1 MLQKLNERIQ
11 GLVAWIVISLVAITF
26 TLFGVDYYLQSHH
39 ESSAQADVNGEPI
52 TKQSFDLTYR
62 RARQSRS
69 LPQLSAARDNQFK
82 QQLLKEMIVNTVTVQ
97 AAHSNGFEV
106 SPSQADAAI
115 LSIPQFQEEG
125 HFSSDRYTQALNG
138 ALFTPQS
145 FQKEVRQGMLLN
157 QQRFAFI
164 GTAFVLPKDIEQ
176 FVKLYMQTRDYDYV
190 TIPASR
196 FSDLIKVSDEAIA
209 SYYQQH
215 PKAFLSPEEV
225 SIDYVR
231 LSLPDIKKTIDISE
245 PQIRQYYDEN
255 KSTMTKPYLDVKSD
269 IHEQLLAERA
279 QAIYAQTLEQL
290 SDVSYQSPDTLKPT
304 AKLLSLPIEST
315 GLFSRLGGDE
325 PLLKNRLVVDAA
337 FSHDVLELGNNS
349 DPIQLDNDSVVVLR
363 VNKHDLASERSLND
377 VKDMIYKKLVKKNAE
392 KEAMNIGA
400 ALISQKDA
408 LPAQIKLMEENHLTW
423 KPVKLAGRD
432 GDEKMQSI
440 NEIAFNLP
448 RVGDVAGDRLPNGD
462 YVVVSLKAINN
473 GRLDRLDH
481 EQLASITQQIESNNG
496 VMDYELYVNGL
507 MVKASIVTH

>member
-82 QQLLKEMIVNTVTVQ
+82 QQLLKEMIVNAVTVQ
-97 AAHSNGFEV
+97 AAHTNGFEV
-106 SPSQADAAI
+106 SPAQADAAI
-115 LSIPQFQEEG
+115 LGIPQFQEEG

-157 QQRFAFI
+157 QQRFALI
-164 GTAFVLPKDIEQ
+164 GTAFVLPEDIEK

-190 TIPASR
+190 TVPAAK
-196 FSDLIKVSDEAIA
+196 FVGQINVSDEAVA
-209 SYYQQH
+209 AYYQQH
-215 PKAFLSPEEV
+215 PKAFLAPEEV

-245 PQIRQYYDEN
+245 SQVRQYYDEN
-255 KSTMTKPYLDVKSD
+255 KSSMTKPYLDMKVD

-279 QAIYAQTLEQL
+279 QTLYAQTLEQL
-290 SDVSYQSPDTLKPT
+290 SDVSYQSPDSLKPT
-304 AKLLSLPIEST
+304 AKLLSLPIESSA
-315 GLFSRLGGDE
+315 LFSRLGGDT

-363 VNKHDLASERSLND
+363 VNKHVLASERSLND
-377 VKDMIYKKLVKKNAE
+377 VKDMIHKKLVKKNAE
-392 KEAMNIGA
+392 KEAMKLGA
-400 ALISQKDA
+400 LLVNQKND
-408 LPAQIKLMEENHLTW
+408 LPQQMKSMQDNHLAW
-423 KPVKLAGRD
+423 KAVKLAGRD
-432 GDEKMQSI
+432 VDEKMLPV
-440 NEIAFNLP
+440 NELAFNLP
-448 RVGDVAGDRLPNGD
+448 RVGDTAGARLPDGD
-462 YVVVSLKAINN
+462 YVVVTLKAINN
-473 GRLDRLDH
+473 GRLDRLDDD
-481 EQLASITQQIESNNG
+481 QLTSIRQQIESNDG
-496 VMDYELYVNGL
+496 IMDYELYVNGL
-507 MVKASIVTH
+507 MSKATIVTH